1 MASMSQLLNR
11 DISLN
16 PGIAMRRAYFNSGT
30 GGSDVDYF
38 DEDDED
44 ERSRLVEE
52 WRFLRDFHE
61 VHEEQDDMLLFERDF
76 TMDEDRTATNAMTHR
91 FGSIAVGSTND
102 LIPTTTLVAAD
113 AKEGEDTCIIC
124 FDKAPDCTF
133 VDCNHLNHTGY
144 ICCICADR
152 LIKGTGKCP
161 LCRGV
166 VTRYVVVVADDK
178 SDDVPDAWDD

>member
-1 MASMSQLLNR
+1 
-11 DISLN
+11 
-16 PGIAMRRAYFNSGT
+16 MREVHAVR
-30 GGSDVDYF
+30 
-38 DEDDED
+38 EDDEEED
-44 ERSRLVEE
+44 EML
-52 WRFLRDFHE
+52 FHGE
-61 VHEEQDDMLLFERDF
+61 F
-76 TMDEDRTATNAMTHR
+76 TMDEDRQWTREFTVDMDENEDRTVTNAMTHR

-102 LIPTTTLVAAD
+102 FIPTAAVTTTTTLVAAD

>member
-1 MASMSQLLNR
+1 MASRSQLLN
-11 DISLN
+11 
-16 PGIAMRRAYFNSGT
+16 
-30 GGSDVDYF
+30 SDVIISANGVFRRVYEEPDLEDYY
-38 DEDDED
+38 DDDYED
-44 ERSRLVEE
+44 EQS
-52 WRFLRDFHE
+52 RFLRD
-61 VHEEQDDMLLFERDF
+61 VHGVREEQDDMLLFERDF
-76 TMDEDRTATNAMTHR
+76 TMDKDRTATNAMTHR

-102 LIPTTTLVAAD
+102 FIPAAAVTTTTLVAAD
-113 AKEGEDTCIIC
+113 AKEGEDTCIVC

-178 SDDVPDAWDD
+178 SDDVPDSWDD